1 MIMYRAI
8 LQRKNGNIIN
18 HFIKDRRK
26 YIYISLA
33 HSGIPI
39 EEYTELTPDN
49 IINKGGFSQI
59 KLPNIK
65 QITFEFI
72 SREVDGL
79 HYQEI

>member
-1 MIMYRAI
+1 MYKAI

-18 HFIKDRRK
+18 HVISDMRK

-33 HSGIPI
+33 LSGTPV

-49 IINKGGFSQI
+49 IINKGGFTKIQP
-59 KLPNIK
+59 PNIK
-65 QITFEFI
+65 QLTFEFI